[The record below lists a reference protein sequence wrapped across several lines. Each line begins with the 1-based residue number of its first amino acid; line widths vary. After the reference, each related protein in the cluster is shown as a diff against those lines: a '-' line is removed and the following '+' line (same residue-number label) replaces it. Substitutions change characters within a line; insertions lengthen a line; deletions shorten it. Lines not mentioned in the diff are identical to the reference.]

1 MRFIG
6 YAFRIAVV
14 AVLVWA
20 LAVAALWA
28 FQDRLI
34 YRNDDRPLG
43 GMSCLA
49 GGTGFAQCS
58 VGPLAAGERA
68 TRSPVIQLHGVGEH
82 VLAAVVGSGG
92 TDPDMTNNR
101 ESETTTVV
109 SP

>member
-43 GMSCLA
+43 
-49 GGTGFAQCS
+49 
-58 VGPLAAGERA
+58 
-68 TRSPVIQLHGVGEH
+68 
-82 VLAAVVGSGG
+82 
-92 TDPDMTNNR
+92 DPPASLPAFVADR
-101 ESETTTVV
+101 IARR
-109 SP
+109 